1 MAQVLMVR
9 GQEQAKEWEW
19 GVGLVGERWVE
30 VALEQVPVAIVF
42 VPVVGQKF
50 LIKRVFLAIT

>member
-1 MAQVLMVR
+1 MVR